1 MKNTYTKIKLNDAYF
16 VSSEGELCYK
26 EVLDTFES
34 CEYIDILT
42 YNISTSNNMLIEALK
57 NAATR
62 DIPIRLITNI
72 PNRWPSYFYEGAR
85 RKASDTI
92 KTYVRKLNPDTIGNM
107 VSVSFKFNNHAKII
121 LTDKMVYFGS
131 ANFSDESRKNY
142 ECGAL
147 SSDKEFITYVHN
159 DLFPYIMSS
168 SIDYYKRN
176 YISYVAS
183 VYGAI
188 AYLNTQF
195 DEIHDA
201 SYGICT
207 DYDTKWEDVEYYNYH
222 HNYISW
228 KMLTK
233 LMETIRGFEEMLSS
247 IISELEDEY
256 EDFISDEDFEHYEEA
271 EKLVSDFRKDIECIN
286 EKIQDV
292 CYVLKEM
299 TCFDEEDTTFDILN
313 EEYGSVAYEESLE
326 YYLDI
331 ASNDA
336 REKKEELI
344 REAKE
349 YIDLLLQ
356 YLEEYEDILL
366 SYVDKLHELCQ
377 ENDEIDNT

>member
-1 MKNTYTKIKLNDAYF
+1 MDFICLNLL
-16 VSSEGELCYK
+16 EL
-26 EVLDTFES
+26 
-34 CEYIDILT
+34 
-42 YNISTSNNMLIEALK
+42 
-57 NAATR
+57 
-62 DIPIRLITNI
+62 
-72 PNRWPSYFYEGAR
+72 
-85 RKASDTI
+85 
-92 KTYVRKLNPDTIGNM
+92 
-107 VSVSFKFNNHAKII
+107 
-121 LTDKMVYFGS
+121 VYH
-131 ANFSDESRKNY
+131 
-142 ECGAL
+142 L
-147 SSDKEFITYVHN
+147 H
-159 DLFPYIMSS
+159 
-168 SIDYYKRN
+168 
-176 YISYVAS
+176 
-183 VYGAI
+183 
-188 AYLNTQF
+188 
-195 DEIHDA
+195 
-201 SYGICT
+201 
-207 DYDTKWEDVEYYNYH
+207 
-222 HNYISW
+222 
-228 KMLTK
+228 
-233 LMETIRGFEEMLSS
+233 
-247 IISELEDEY
+247 EY